1 MFSESAHHLSTNV
14 VRMKPG
20 GPSTLS
26 SAFQW
31 RPQEILDAGDAL
43 FWEGDKAS
51 HIFEVT
57 EGLFRVCKIIAD
69 GRRIITGFLFPGD
82 IIGLSFRN
90 LYLYTAEAVTS
101 ARVRRCSRL
110 HFQQAISED
119 AGLQPKLFAKLC
131 EEMAAAQDHMVLLGR
146 KSAEERLCSF
156 FLMLARR
163 HERAAE
169 PRMTVDLP
177 MSRQD
182 IADFLGLTIETV
194 SRNITRL
201 TIAGVISP
209 VGRHS
214 IEVRLNRLS
223 LLAGD
228 CDADNNNTPDD
239 KRRQLANC

>member
-1 MFSESAHHLSTNV
+1 MFSESAHHLSSNV
-14 VRMKPG
+14 IRIAPA
-20 GPSTLS
+20 GPSTFAT
-26 SAFQW
+26 AFHW
-31 RPQEILDAGDAL
+31 RPQEMLDAGDAL
-43 FWEGDKAS
+43 FWEGDKAT

-57 EGLFRVCKIIAD
+57 EGVFRVCKIIAD

-101 ARVRRCSRL
+101 AKVRRCSRL
-110 HFQQAISED
+110 HLQQAISENPD
-119 AGLQPKLFAKLC
+119 LQPKLFARLC

-163 HERAAE
+163 DHRIAE
-169 PRMTVDLP
+169 PKMIVDLP

-214 IEVRLNRLS
+214 IELRVNKVS

-228 CDADNNNTPDD
+228 CDADNNNRSDD

>member
-1 MFSESAHHLSTNV
+1 MFSTSATQQSANVVCMKPAGLSTFDS
-14 VRMKPG
+14 G
-20 GPSTLS
+20 I
-26 SAFQW
+26 QW
-31 RPQEILDAGDAL
+31 RPQETLESGDSL
-43 FWEGDKAS
+43 FWEGETAT

-57 EGLFRVCKIIAD
+57 EGVLRVFRIIAD
-69 GRRIITGFLFPGD
+69 GRRIIMGFLFAGD
-82 IIGLSFRN
+82 IIGISFRHH
-90 LYLYTAEAVTS
+90 YLYTVEAVTT
-101 ARVRRCSRL
+101 AKVRRCSRTS
-110 HFQQAISED
+110 FQQKLNTDPA
-119 AGLQPKLFAKLC
+119 LQPKLFAKLC

-163 HERAAE
+163 QAKAAA
-169 PRMTVDLP
+169 PRVILDLP

-201 TIAGVISP
+201 TSMGVISP

-214 IEVRLNRLS
+214 IELRVNKLA

-228 CDADNNNTPDD
+228 CDADNNDSTENGGH
-239 KRRQLANC
+239 RLARC